1 MALTQEDRNEILQIA
16 ADAFVKANKRSRNDV
31 GRGDPELGHII
42 QMAIAETGDSLG
54 EFSRGIGKHPTFMG
68 KVIRGERGIS
78 ISTLAE
84 LHWYFGDDFS
94 ARFLDKLYELE
105 HTESAGA

>member
-31 GRGDPELGHII
+31 GRGDPELGQIL
-42 QMAIAETGDSLG
+42 QKAIARTGESLG
-54 EFSRGIGKHPTFMG
+54 EVSRAIGKHPTFMG

-84 LHWYFGDDFS
+84 LHWYFGGVFS
-94 ARFLDKLYELE
+94 VRYLDKLYQLE
-105 HTESAGA
+105 HPEQAGA